1 MNIMHGRMGV
11 FERHVIIRVLDIIMT
26 SPTYYEAFLF
36 TNDVRK
42 EIFQTYDVLTIGLG
56 AGDTKLNKIG
66 PTGIGLNSC
75 V

>member
-1 MNIMHGRMGV
+1 MVMGV

-42 EIFQTYDVLTIGLG
+42 EIFQTYDVPTI
-56 AGDTKLNKIG
+56 D
-66 PTGIGLNSC
+66 
-75 V
+75 